1 MPRIRALKASK
12 SKRQQKASQI
22 RSAKAAKPSM
32 ATKTIK
38 RPAAKPMNKK
48 SLEIYKKLLVKLRDD
63 IAGDIKNMRDE
74 PGDIES
80 KDVSGHVIHMAD
92 VATDM
97 YDKEF
102 NMGLESK
109 DRVLLQKVEEAL
121 RRIDKGT
128 FGVCLATGKPI
139 AQARLKAIPYAEY
152 CLEYQEELES
162 KGKYR

>member
-1 MPRIRALKASK
+1 
-12 SKRQQKASQI
+12 
-22 RSAKAAKPSM
+22 
-32 ATKTIK
+32 
-38 RPAAKPMNKK
+38 MNKK
-48 SLEIYKKLLVKLRDD
+48 SLDIYRKLLLKLRED

-109 DRVLLQKVEEAL
+109 DRVLLQKIEEAL
-121 RRIDKGT
+121 RRIENGT
-128 FGVCLATGKPI
+128 YGVCLATGRQI
-139 AQARLKAIPYAEY
+139 SQARLKAIPYAEY

-162 KGKYR
+162 KSKYRQR